1 MIMETIKIVHVE
13 DCPSDSE
20 LIVSEIEQH
29 EINIGYTR
37 VRTEDEL
44 MNALNKEYPDII
56 LADYQLPNYNGKKVL
71 KNCSSLY
78 PYIPFIVISGTLGE
92 ERAVELL
99 KYGASDYILKRNLTR
114 LVPAIKYALNQK
126 KLVLDNR
133 KAEIKLMQS
142 EKKYRNIFET
152 MQDVFCR
159 TDLTG
164 KILVISPSIHRL
176 TGYTPSEMLNKN
188 ILIMYEDQEVFNK
201 KMELLKKQGEVWD
214 FETIS
219 KCKDGTPKYISIN
232 AHLFYD
238 DNDQPCGIESI
249 VRDISTRKKA
259 EKELIAAKERAEE
272 SDRLKSAF
280 LANISHEIRTP
291 MTGIMGFADL
301 LKDNDLEG
309 KDKKLY
315 VNMIQ
320 EAGDRMLNLIEQIIY
335 ISKIDAEEVH
345 LNYTTFNLNEY
356 IKQLFQFFF
365 PMAKKK
371 GLELF
376 CHQAH
381 KDDLAMIC
389 TDKEKLDAIFVNVL
403 TNALKYTPE
412 GKIEYGY
419 RKIDDSIEFFVE
431 DTGIGIAK
439 EQQQVIFNRFYQ
451 VEQSHSRKYE
461 GVGLGL
467 SICKAYIEMLGGHIS
482 VKSDLR
488 KGSKFFF
495 SIRNSPSIPSPK
507 W

>member
-1 MIMETIKIVHVE
+1 MKRMLITEKIKILHLE
-13 DCPSDSE
+13 DDLNDSE
-20 LIVSEIEQH
+20 LISSAIAQGEMQIH
-29 EINIGYTR
+29 YINATNETDFIYH
-37 VRTEDEL
+37 
-44 MNALNKEYPDII
+44 LNNDNIDLI
-56 LADYQLPNYNGKKVL
+56 LADYHLPGYTGLDALKV
-71 KNCSSLY
+71 CSLAY
-78 PYIPFIVISGTLGE
+78 PDIPFIFVSGAMGE
-92 ERAVELL
+92 EVAVEMLQ
-99 KYGASDYILKRNLTR
+99 YGASDYILKQNLTR

-126 KLVLDNR
+126 KLVLEKR

-142 EKKYRNIFET
+142 ERKYRNIFET

-188 ILIMYEDQEVFNK
+188 ILVLYEDKEAFNK

-219 KCKDGTPKYISIN
+219 KCKDGTLKYISIN

-467 SICKAYIEMLGGHIS
+467 SICKAYIDMLDGNIS
-482 VKSDLR
+482 VKSDLG
-488 KGSKFFF
+488 KGSEFFF
-495 SIRNSPSIPSPK
+495 SIPNFT
-507 W
+507 